1 MVVNQIY
8 DDTIISSDNQS
19 LLTSIDSLNP
29 DTKDIR
35 KTLASLHGTTYLH
48 WIPGHFPGNEYSDQ
62 AAKKVQQNYRTLA
75 KDNLRYHTE

>member
-1 MVVNQIY
+1 MVVNQIYDDQIY

-29 DTKDIR
+29 HTKDIR

-48 WIPGHFPGNEYSDQ
+48 WIPGHFKARTSLGMNALTKQ
-62 AAKKVQQNYRTLA
+62 LKKCSKTVGP
-75 KDNLRYHTE
+75 